1 MDRVGIKL
9 WAKEKHDRI
18 NGIFGKVFSYICGFT
33 RTFFY
38 CFITIFSN
46 YDIGGSSYYDTFT
59 FMI

>member
-9 WAKEKHDRI
+9 WAKEKTRSNKWNI
-18 NGIFGKVFSYICGFT
+18 WKGFFSYICGFT

-46 YDIGGSSYYDTFT
+46 DRHWGKQLL
-59 FMI
+59 